1 MQHEWLNYGSIL
13 QTDLHNKRKLQ
24 RARRMPVADLRNAVY
39 IVGAFSQKLPPSSG
53 PAPDPNTDDF
63 ADDQPPAVIAGR
75 ADDDDH
81 NDDALGNI
89 ARVSNTSAALMR
101 EYLEACISP
110 GMHLSFPHRDPVTD
124 KADYV
129 FVQILMVEP
138 TVTCVQT
145 CTPSNAIHKFF
156 KVAVQHFDR
165 YLPIEYDSTSIAG
178 VSSVDLFLFQDEA
191 QGSTGCRLVGL
202 GQTGHRIGGIRER
215 AFGGGPPLTL
225 AWWIM
230 ELPGQ

>member
-1 MQHEWLNYGSIL
+1 M
-13 QTDLHNKRKLQ
+13 
-24 RARRMPVADLRNAVY
+24 
-39 IVGAFSQKLPPSSG
+39 
-53 PAPDPNTDDF
+53 
-63 ADDQPPAVIAGR
+63 
-75 ADDDDH
+75 
-81 NDDALGNI
+81 
-89 ARVSNTSAALMR
+89 
-101 EYLEACISP
+101 
-110 GMHLSFPHRDPVTD
+110 
-124 KADYV
+124 

-202 GQTGHRIGGIRER
+202 ANSTNPPWPGQNGHQIGGIRER
-215 AFGGGPPLTL
+215 AFVGGPPSYLSL
-225 AWWIM
+225 VDNGVARSVV
-230 ELPGQ
+230 LPSVESCSGAART